1 MASRIRIAIDCM
13 GGDFG
18 LRVAIPAAVTSLS
31 QFSDIDLTLVG
42 ERSAIES
49 ALSPAMRERFT
60 IVNAPD
66 TVSMSDKP
74 SHALRHKTQSS
85 MRVAIDLLHTNQ
97 VDALVS
103 AGNTGA
109 LMAMGCYVLK
119 TLPGITRPAI
129 CSAVPSAT
137 GHSYLLDLGAN
148 VDSSAEHLHQ
158 FAVMGS
164 ALACALGSINN
175 PRVALLNIGEEAIKG
190 NEQVKLADA
199 LFQANQQ
206 LNYIGFIEGDE
217 LFAASADVIVA
228 DGFVGNVAL
237 KACEGTASYISS
249 IINDGFKASWLSR
262 IAGFFALPVLKNIHQ
277 KLDPQQYNG
286 ASFLGLQGVVV
297 KSHGGSNVKGF
308 VHAIEQARQEVNSN
322 MLDII
327 DQRLTA
333 LSE

>member
-18 LRVAIPAAVTSLS
+18 LRVSIPAAVKSLS

-42 ERSAIES
+42 DRSAIES
-49 ALSPAMRERFT
+49 ALAPLERDRFT
-60 IVNAPD
+60 IVDAPD
-66 TVSMSDKP
+66 VVLMSDKP
-74 SHALRHKTQSS
+74 SDALRKKPQSS
-85 MRVAIDLLHTNQ
+85 MRVAIDLLHTKQ

-109 LMAMGCYVLK
+109 LMAMGCCVLK
-119 TLPGITRPAI
+119 TMPGINRPAI
-129 CSAVPSAT
+129 CSAIPSAT

-148 VDSSAEHLHQ
+148 VDSSAEHLYQ

-164 ALACALGSINN
+164 ALACAVDGIEK
-175 PRVALLNIGEEAIKG
+175 PRVALLNIGEESIKG
-190 NEQVKLADA
+190 NEQVKLADT
-199 LFQANQQ
+199 LIQANQQ
-206 LNYIGFIEGDE
+206 LNYIGFIEGDG

-249 IINDGFKASWLSR
+249 IINDSFRAGLLSR
-262 IAGFFALPVLKNIHQ
+262 IAGFFALPVLKRIYQ
-277 KLDPQQYNG
+277 KLDPEQYNG

-308 VHAIEQARQEVNSN
+308 VHAIEQARLEVNSN

-327 DQRLTA
+327 NQRLAA